1 MAKGA
6 KLRTNL
12 PAKPLPKS
20 PKVRLENLLCD
31 LNLGTSEIVDYKV
44 VHEPGRTTLTAKTTD
59 GQNVR
64 VSRYDGNN
72 GLREASMSVFQPD
85 SIAERRIEARR
96 LKDKG
101 HTQMEIA
108 EILGVSQKTISND
121 LSK

>member
-1 MAKGA
+1 MAKGVE
-6 KLRTNL
+6 LRTNL
-12 PAKPLPKS
+12 PAKQLAKA
-20 PKVRLENLLCD
+20 PKVRLENLLND
-31 LNLGTSEIVDYKV
+31 LNLGTSEIVDFKV
-44 VHEPGRTTLTAKTTD
+44 VQKPGRTTLTAKTTD

-85 SIAERRIEARR
+85 SIEERRIEARR
-96 LKDKG
+96 LKDNG
-101 HTQMEIA
+101 HTQMEIS